1 MNLLQTSLRNVTVL
15 SKSAAKPA
23 LNQIPAP
30 MTNISCTQKVPN
42 RVTRYLPIVS
52 YFSPC
57 NEFYSVY
64 VLNAWCEFRFYSNL

>member
-1 MNLLQTSLRNVTVL
+1 MNLLQTSLRNVPVF

-42 RVTRYLPIVS
+42 RVTRYLPIFS

-64 VLNAWCEFRFYSNL
+64 VLNAWCEFRLYSNL